1 MTTPAQ
7 QQPIVE
13 EACRSKR
20 DIGCVKWFNNK
31 AGYGFLS
38 VSSEGT
44 SERLDVFVH
53 HSAIKVGQ
61 EQYRYL
67 VQGEYVEFSFATVT
81 TEGHKYQAAEV
92 SGVRG
97 GKLMCETR
105 NENRVPKT
113 EHSSRPPRVNSEK
126 SHRTMPSSDSRVDG
140 DGVEWIPVRRKPAPS
155 PAPAP
160 AHKQPPRSTKPY
172 TKR

>member
-1 MTTPAQ
+1 MTTPVQ

-13 EACRSKR
+13 ESCRSKR
-20 DIGCVKWFNNK
+20 EIGCVKWFNNK

-44 SERLDVFVH
+44 SEPRDVFVH

-67 VQGEYVEFSFATVT
+67 VQGEYVEFAFATVT

-113 EHSSRPPRVNSEK
+113 EQASRPPRVNTEK
-126 SHRTMPSSDSRVDG
+126 TTRKMPAGESLVG
-140 DGVEWIPVRRKPAPS
+140 EDGVEWIPVRRKPAPS
-155 PAPAP
+155 QT
-160 AHKQPPRSTKPY
+160 QPQRSTKPY

>member
-1 MTTPAQ
+1 MSTPTQ
-7 QQPIVE
+7 QQPFVE
-13 EACRSKR
+13 DSCRSKR
-20 DIGCVKWFNNK
+20 EIGCVKWFNNK

-44 SERLDVFVH
+44 SEPRDVFVH

-67 VQGEYVEFSFATVT
+67 VQGEYVEFEFATVT
-81 TEGHKYQAAEV
+81 TEGHKYQASNV

-113 EHSSRPPRVNSEK
+113 EYVSRSRPPRVNADKTLRNMPISE
-126 SHRTMPSSDSRVDG
+126 SRVGD

-155 PAPAP
+155 QGQRTP
-160 AHKQPPRSTKPY
+160 KPY
-172 TKR
+172 TKN

>member
-1 MTTPAQ
+1 MPTPVQ

-13 EACRSKR
+13 ESCRSKR
-20 DIGCVKWFNNK
+20 EIGCVKWFNNK

-44 SERLDVFVH
+44 SEPRDVFVH

-67 VQGEYVEFSFATVT
+67 VQGEYVEFAFATVT

-113 EHSSRPPRVNSEK
+113 EQASRPPRVNTEKTTRKMPASE
-126 SHRTMPSSDSRVDG
+126 SVVGD

-155 PAPAP
+155 
-160 AHKQPPRSTKPY
+160 QSESGRTTKPY

>member
-1 MTTPAQ
+1 MPTPAQ

-13 EACRSKR
+13 NACRSKR
-20 DIGCVKWFNNK
+20 EIGCVKWFNNK

-44 SERLDVFVH
+44 SEPRDVFVH

-67 VQGEYVEFSFATVT
+67 VQGEYVEFAFATVT
-81 TEGHKYQAAEV
+81 TEGHKYQAADV

-105 NENRVPKT
+105 NENRVSKT
-113 EHSSRPPRVNSEK
+113 EQSSRPPRVNAEK
-126 SHRTMPSSDSRVDG
+126 TSHKMPAGESLMG
-140 DGVEWIPVRRKPAPS
+140 EDGVEWIPVRRKPAPS
-155 PAPAP
+155 
-160 AHKQPPRSTKPY
+160 QTQSPRSTK
-172 TKR
+172 R

>member
-1 MTTPAQ
+1 MPTPVQ

-13 EACRSKR
+13 ESCRSKR
-20 DIGCVKWFNNK
+20 EIGCVKWFNNK

-44 SERLDVFVH
+44 SEPRDVFVH

-61 EQYRYL
+61 E
-67 VQGEYVEFSFATVT
+67 FAFATVT
-81 TEGHKYQAAEV
+81 TEGHKYQAASV

-113 EHSSRPPRVNSEK
+113 EQASRPPRVNTEKTTRKMPASE
-126 SHRTMPSSDSRVDG
+126 SVVGD

-155 PAPAP
+155 
-160 AHKQPPRSTKPY
+160 QSESGRTTKPY
-172 TKR
+172 AKR

>member
-1 MTTPAQ
+1 
-7 QQPIVE
+7 VE
-13 EACRSKR
+13 ESCRSKR
-20 DIGCVKWFNNK
+20 EIGCVKWFNNK

-44 SERLDVFVH
+44 SELRDVFVH

-67 VQGEYVEFSFATVT
+67 VQGEYVEFAFATVT

-113 EHSSRPPRVNSEK
+113 EQSSRPPRVNSEK
-126 SHRTMPSSDSRVDG
+126 SHRTMPSSNSRVSD
-140 DGVEWIPVRRKPAPS
+140 DGVEWIPVRRKPAPEQTQTQT
-155 PAPAP
+155 
-160 AHKQPPRSTKPY
+160 QPQRTTKPY

>member
-1 MTTPAQ
+1 MTIPVQ

-13 EACRSKR
+13 DACRSKR
-20 DIGCVKWFNNK
+20 EIGCVKWFNNK

-38 VSSEGT
+38 VSSEGA
-44 SERLDVFVH
+44 SEPRDVFVH
-53 HSAIKVGQ
+53 HSAVKVGQ

-67 VQGEYVEFSFATVT
+67 VQGEYVEFEFATVT
-81 TEGHKYQAAEV
+81 TEGHKYQAASV

-105 NENRVPKT
+105 NENRAPKT
-113 EHSSRPPRVNSEK
+113 EQPSRPPRVHTVKTPRN
-126 SHRTMPSSDSRVDG
+126 MPSTESLVG
-140 DGVEWIPVRRKPAPS
+140 EDGVEWIPVRRKPAPTQT
-155 PAPAP
+155 
-160 AHKQPPRSTKPY
+160 QPQHSTKPY

>member
-1 MTTPAQ
+1 MSTPVQ
-7 QQPIVE
+7 KQPIVE
-13 EACRSKR
+13 NACRSKR
-20 DIGCVKWFNNK
+20 EIGCVKWFNNK

-38 VSSEGT
+38 VSTEGT
-44 SERLDVFVH
+44 GEPLDVFVH

-67 VQGEYVEFSFATVT
+67 VQGEYVEFAFATVT

-105 NENRVPKT
+105 NENRVPKS
-113 EHSSRPPRVNSEK
+113 EQSSRPPRVNAEK
-126 SHRTMPSSDSRVDG
+126 TMRKMPATESLVGD

-155 PAPAP
+155 QTHP
-160 AHKQPPRSTKPY
+160 QRTY

>member
-1 MTTPAQ
+1 MTIPVQ

-13 EACRSKR
+13 DVCRSKR
-20 DIGCVKWFNNK
+20 EIGCVKWFNNK

-38 VSSEGT
+38 VSSEGI
-44 SERLDVFVH
+44 SEPRDVFVH
-53 HSAIKVGQ
+53 HSAVKVGQ

-67 VQGEYVEFSFATVT
+67 VQGEYVEFEFATVT

-105 NENRVPKT
+105 NENRAPKT
-113 EHSSRPPRVNSEK
+113 EQASRPPRVNTEK
-126 SHRTMPSSDSRVDG
+126 TTRKMPAGESLVG
-140 DGVEWIPVRRKPAPS
+140 EDGVEWIPVRRKPAPT
-155 PAPAP
+155 
-160 AHKQPPRSTKPY
+160 QPQRTTKPY

>member
-1 MTTPAQ
+1 MPTPVQ
-7 QQPIVE
+7 QQPVVE
-13 EACRSKR
+13 ESSRNKR
-20 DIGCVKWFNNK
+20 ESGRVKWFNNK
-31 AGYGFLS
+31 AGYGFIS

-44 SERLDVFVH
+44 SNPRDVFVH
-53 HSAIKVGQ
+53 HSAIKVGH

-67 VQGEYVEFSFATVT
+67 VQGEYVEFAFATVT

-113 EHSSRPPRVNSEK
+113 DQASRPPRVNTEK
-126 SHRTMPSSDSRVDG
+126 TRRKMPEGESLVG
-140 DGVEWIPVRRKPAPS
+140 EDGVEWIPVRRKPAPS
-155 PAPAP
+155 QR
-160 AHKQPPRSTKPY
+160 QPQRFTNPY

>member
-1 MTTPAQ
+1 MSIPVQ

-13 EACRSKR
+13 EHCHSKR
-20 DIGCVKWFNNK
+20 EIGCVKWFNNK

-38 VSSEGT
+38 VSSEGS
-44 SERLDVFVH
+44 SERRDVFVH
-53 HSAIKVGQ
+53 HSAIRVGQ

-67 VQGEYVEFSFATVT
+67 VQGEYVEFDFATVT
-81 TEGHKYQAAEV
+81 SDGHKYQAASV

-105 NENRVPKT
+105 NENRVPNT
-113 EHSSRPPRVNSEK
+113 EHSRRPPRVNTEK
-126 SHRTMPSSDSRVDG
+126 TMRKMPEGESLVG
-140 DGVEWIPVRRKPAPS
+140 QDGVEWIPVRRKPAPS
-155 PAPAP
+155 QR
-160 AHKQPPRSTKPY
+160 QPQRSTKPY

>member
-1 MTTPAQ
+1 MPTPAQ

-13 EACRSKR
+13 ESCRSKR
-20 DIGCVKWFNNK
+20 EIGCVKWFNNK

-38 VSSEGT
+38 VSAEGT
-44 SERLDVFVH
+44 SELRDVFVH
-53 HSAIKVGQ
+53 HSAIKVEQ

-67 VQGEYVEFSFATVT
+67 VQGEYVEFEFATVT
-81 TEGHKYQAAEV
+81 TEGHKYQAASV
-92 SGVRG
+92 SGPRG

-105 NENRVPKT
+105 NENRTSAPKS
-113 EHSSRPPRVNSEK
+113 EQSSRPPRVNTEKTQRKMPASE
-126 SHRTMPSSDSRVDG
+126 SLVGD

-155 PAPAP
+155 QT
-160 AHKQPPRSTKPY
+160 QPPRSTKPY

>member
-1 MTTPAQ
+1 MSTPVQ
-7 QQPIVE
+7 QQPIME
-13 EACRSKR
+13 ESCRSKR
-20 DIGCVKWFNNK
+20 EIGCVKWFNNK

-44 SERLDVFVH
+44 SETRDVFVH

-67 VQGEYVEFSFATVT
+67 VQGEYVEFAFATVT

-97 GKLMCETR
+97 GMLMCETR

-113 EHSSRPPRVNSEK
+113 EQASRPPRVNTEK
-126 SHRTMPSSDSRVDG
+126 TTRKMPAGESLVG
-140 DGVEWIPVRRKPAPS
+140 EDGVEWIPVRRKTAPV
-155 PAPAP
+155 
-160 AHKQPPRSTKPY
+160 KTQPQRSTKPY

>member
-1 MTTPAQ
+1 MSIPVQ

-13 EACRSKR
+13 EPCRSKR
-20 DIGCVKWFNNK
+20 EIGCVKWFNNK

-38 VSSEGT
+38 VPTVGSSEL
-44 SERLDVFVH
+44 RDVFVH

-67 VQGEYVEFSFATVT
+67 VQGEYVEFSFSTVT
-81 TEGHKYQAAEV
+81 TEGHKYQASQV
-92 SGVRG
+92 SGVCG

-105 NENRVPKT
+105 NENRAPKT
-113 EHSSRPPRVNSEK
+113 EQASRPPRVNTEK
-126 SHRTMPSSDSRVDG
+126 THRTMPSSESRVDN
-140 DGVEWIPVRRKPAPS
+140 DGVEWIPVRRKPAPQQT
-155 PAPAP
+155 
-160 AHKQPPRSTKPY
+160 QPPRSTKPY

>member
-1 MTTPAQ
+1 MTTPVQ

-44 SERLDVFVH
+44 SEPRDVFVH

-67 VQGEYVEFSFATVT
+67 VQGEYVEFEFATVT
-81 TEGHKYQAAEV
+81 TEGHKYQAANV

-113 EHSSRPPRVNSEK
+113 EQATRPPRVNTEK
-126 SHRTMPSSDSRVDG
+126 THRTMPSSDKKVVVDN
-140 DGVEWIPVRRKPAPS
+140 DGVEWIPVRRKQPQAEGQTKSQPS
-155 PAPAP
+155 
-160 AHKQPPRSTKPY
+160 STKKPF